1 MAKAMYIGV
10 HEDAYLS
17 TNISNT
23 NVRKF
28 VTTNYK
34 SIYGFKI
41 KFIPHL
47 INDSYQHILNVGG
60 RGNNTIFCLS
70 LHSGDLQLEV
80 PTSTTASTKQVVGA
94 VAYAIDTAYEVE
106 YLVDT
111 TTGVGTFKV
120 NGSVVGTLSNIDT
133 SASASSNQMCLFNCA
148 STAAADAR
156 PTQIDWFYLEI
167 YDGDT
172 LVSRFTPASGP
183 AITEETGGT
192 STTTSIANVIYT
204 AAADVAHK
212 VIKIYVGDSNNQAR
226 NVIAGY
232 VGNSNDEA
240 SYFFGTPTP
249 PPSEFTFNL
258 TGTYD
263 TGNSSGELVLQVVGH
278 NIEATGYTGGEDPI
292 QIYYDDGQGGIQ
304 SLCYYMSDVT
314 ISDNKMSVPISDGS
328 YIEQAILDGDA
339 KFMMEGGLI
348 QTTDTQIP
356 NPYITDAVIT
366 WTII

>member
-10 HEDAYLS
+10 TKPAYLS
-17 TNISNT
+17 TSISNT
-23 NVRKF
+23 SVRKF
-28 VTTNYK
+28 VTTDYK
-34 SIYGFKI
+34 PTYGFKI
-41 KFIPHL
+41 KFTPKL
-47 INDSYQHILNVGG
+47 SNNSWQHILNVGG
-60 RGNNTIFCLS
+60 RGTNTIFCLALNNGKIS
-70 LHSGDLQLEV
+70 LEA
-80 PTSTTASTKQVVGA
+80 STGTAASTKQVVGS
-94 VAYAIDTAYEVE
+94 VAYTIDTPYEVE
-106 YLVDT
+106 YLVDI

-120 NGSVVGTLSNIDT
+120 DGSTIGTLSNIDT
-133 SASASSNQMCLFNCA
+133 SATAVAQQMALFNCA
-148 STAAADAR
+148 STTAGDER
-156 PTQIDWFYLEI
+156 PTQIDWYYLEL
-167 YDGDT
+167 YDGDA
-172 LVSRFTPASGP
+172 LVSRFTPAPGP

-192 STTTSIANVIYT
+192 STTTSIANVTYT

-314 ISDNKMSVPISDGS
+314 ISDNKMSIPISDGS

-356 NPYITDAVIT
+356 NPYITDAAIT